1 MPTCYI
7 VGAGD
12 FTPRG
17 FAPVPGDLVLA
28 ADGGYRALYSLG
40 YTPDLLLGDFDSL
53 GDLPLPPDLPVLRFP
68 ARKDDTDTGL
78 ALRHGLDRG
87 FRDFALYG
95 CAGGRVD
102 HLLANLQSMAR
113 VSRLGATIRLAAPE
127 YDAWALTGPAP
138 DTSASHASASDALVL
153 HASAPHASAPHA
165 SAPHISA
172 SHASAPSTS
181 APSTPASSTPA
192 PSTPAPDALA
202 PHASASH
209 ASAPSTSAP
218 STPAPDASGPAPHAP
233 HTPAPHASGPAPH
246 APDGPA
252 ATLTLPDRPG
262 GTLVSVFCHGDRA
275 EGVTLTGLAYPLSDA
290 ALTGD
295 FPLGVSNR
303 RLEGRPA
310 TVSVRRGTLLIFQGA

>member
-17 FAPVPGDLVLA
+17 FAPGPGDLVLA

-53 GDLPLPPDLPVLRFP
+53 GDVPLPADLPVVRFP
-68 ARKDDTDTGL
+68 VRKDDTDTGL
-78 ALRHGLDRG
+78 ALRHGLDLG

-102 HLLANLQSMAR
+102 HLLANFQSMAR
-113 VSRLGATIRLAAPE
+113 VSRLGATVRLAAPD
-127 YDAWALTGPAP
+127 YDAWSLTGPAP
-138 DTSASHASASDALVL
+138 NAPTPATPAAPGPSGPSGPAAPGPSGPTGPNAPTAPGPNAAPGPNGPASDAPAPL
-153 HASAPHASAPHA
+153 ASAPGPSGPNGPAPDAPAPLASAPA
-165 SAPHISA
+165 
-172 SHASAPSTS
+172 
-181 APSTPASSTPA
+181 TPAAPDAPAPAPGGPAPNAPTPA
-192 PSTPAPDALA
+192 APDALA
-202 PHASASH
+202 PAVLA
-209 ASAPSTSAP
+209 
-218 STPAPDASGPAPHAP
+218 
-233 HTPAPHASGPAPH
+233 
-246 APDGPA
+246 
-252 ATLTLPDRPG
+252 LPPRPG

-290 ALTGD
+290 VLTGD

-303 RLEGRPA
+303 RLDGQPA
-310 TVSVRRGTLLIFQGA
+310 TVAVRRGTLLIFQSA

>member
-17 FAPVPGDLVLA
+17 FVPVPGDLVLA

-138 DTSASHASASDALVL
+138 DTSA
-153 HASAPHASAPHA
+153 
-165 SAPHISA
+165 
-172 SHASAPSTS
+172 
-181 APSTPASSTPA
+181 
-192 PSTPAPDALA
+192 PDALA
-202 PHASASH
+202 PDAS
-209 ASAPSTSAP
+209 
-218 STPAPDASGPAPHAP
+218 APDASGPAPHAP
-233 HTPAPHASGPAPH
+233 G
-246 APDGPA
+246 GPA

-275 EGVTLTGLAYPLSDA
+275 EGVTLTGLSYPLDGA
-290 ALTGD
+290 DLTGD

-303 RLEGRPA
+303 RLEGQPA

>member
-87 FRDFALYG
+87 YRDFALYG

-113 VSRLGATIRLAAPE
+113 ISRLGAAIRLAAPE

-138 DTSASHASASDALVL
+138 
-153 HASAPHASAPHA
+153 
-165 SAPHISA
+165 
-172 SHASAPSTS
+172 
-181 APSTPASSTPA
+181 
-192 PSTPAPDALA
+192 STPAPDASA
-202 PHASASH
+202 PDASASH
-209 ASAPSTSAP
+209 
-218 STPAPDASGPAPHAP
+218 ASGPAPHAP
-233 HTPAPHASGPAPH
+233 HTPAPDASASHISASHASAPDASAPSTSAPDASGPAPH
-246 APDGPA
+246 AHDGPA

-275 EGVTLTGLAYPLSDA
+275 EGVTLTGLSYPLDGA
-290 ALTGD
+290 DLTGD
-295 FPLGVSNR
+295 FPLGVSNC

-310 TVSVRRGTLLIFQGA
+310 TVSVRRGTLLIFQGV

>member
-12 FTPRG
+12 FTPRD

-53 GDLPLPPDLPVLRFP
+53 GDLRLPPDLPVLRFP

-138 DTSASHASASDALVL
+138 
-153 HASAPHASAPHA
+153 
-165 SAPHISA
+165 
-172 SHASAPSTS
+172 
-181 APSTPASSTPA
+181 
-192 PSTPAPDALA
+192 
-202 PHASASH
+202 
-209 ASAPSTSAP
+209 
-218 STPAPDASGPAPHAP
+218 
-233 HTPAPHASGPAPH
+233 H

-275 EGVTLTGLAYPLSDA
+275 EDVTLTGLSYPLDGA
-290 ALTGD
+290 DLTGD

-303 RLEGRPA
+303 RLEGQPA